1 MNIVLISTYEL
12 GHQPFG
18 LASPAAWLR
27 ARGHTVVTLDVSV
40 EKATPDVIRA
50 AEVVAFYVPM
60 HTATR
65 IAAPLV
71 GRVRELNPAAAICAY
86 GLYAPLAESYLRELG
101 VTAFFGG
108 EFERALAD
116 FADSI
121 SATVSKTSLE
131 RLSFLTPD
139 RSTLP
144 PLSQYGQLVT
154 VDGKRVAGYTEA
166 SRGCKHRC
174 RHCPVVPVY
183 DGAFRVVQAE
193 VVLEDIAAQ
202 LDAGA
207 QHITFGDPDFF
218 NGPAHAR
225 RILEEMHRRFPSLSY
240 DVTIKIEHLLRH
252 SALLKTL
259 HDTGCAFVTSA
270 VESLDDAVLARL
282 EKGHTRADFLRAV
295 ELFRQNE
302 LVLAPTFIPF
312 TPWTTGG
319 GYKDLLRT
327 IAAYDLIDN
336 VAPVQ
341 LTLRLLVPHNS
352 RLLELDDIRQ
362 AVTTYDSE
370 SLVWRWSHSDPA
382 VDDLSHKT
390 VAIVNAAVRGNATRR
405 STFSQ
410 LWALLHDSKL
420 PENFDLL
427 PRTTIPYMEEPWF
440 C

>member
-1 MNIVLISTYEL
+1 MNIVLVSTYEL

-27 ARGHTVVTLDVSV
+27 ARGHTVATLDLSV
-40 EKATPDVIRA
+40 ERASAEVIRTA
-50 AEVVAFYVPM
+50 SVVAFYLPM

-65 IAAPLV
+65 LAAPLV
-71 GRVRELNPAAAICAY
+71 GRVRELNPTAAVCAY

-121 SATVSKTSLE
+121 SPSASGTSLE
-131 RLSFLTPD
+131 RLQFLRPD

-144 PLSQYGQLVT
+144 ALSQYGQLVT
-154 VDGKRVAGYTEA
+154 VEGKRVAGYTES

-202 LDAGA
+202 VDAGA

-225 RILEEMHRRFPSLSY
+225 RVLEELHRRFPSLSY
-240 DVTIKIEHLLRH
+240 DVTVKIEHLLRH
-252 SALLKTL
+252 SELLKTL
-259 HDTGCAFVTSA
+259 RDTGCAFVTSA
-270 VESLDDAVLARL
+270 VESLDDAVLQRL
-282 EKGHTRADFLRAV
+282 EKGHTRADFLRV
-295 ELFRQNE
+295 IELFRENE

-312 TPWTTGG
+312 TPWTSHED
-319 GYKDLLRT
+319 YRDLLQT
-327 IAAYDLIDN
+327 IADCDLVDN

-352 RLLELDDIRQ
+352 RLLELEDIRRV
-362 AVTTYDSE
+362 VTSYDSE
-370 SLVWRWSHSDPA
+370 ALVWRWKHPNPA
-382 VDDLSHKT
+382 VDALAHQT
-390 VAIVNAAVRGNATRR
+390 MVIVNSATRGEASR
-405 STFSQ
+405 QSTFWQ
-410 LWALLHDSKL
+410 LRALMDNTNP
-420 PENFDLL
+420 PENLDLL